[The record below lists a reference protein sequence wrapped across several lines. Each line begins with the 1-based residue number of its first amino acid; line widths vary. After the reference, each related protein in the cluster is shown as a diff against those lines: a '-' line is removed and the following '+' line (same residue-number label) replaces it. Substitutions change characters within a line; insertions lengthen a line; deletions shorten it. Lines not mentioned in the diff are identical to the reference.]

1 MEVLL
6 GASLCFRYTKT
17 VAIGISDCAIAFAYQ
32 AYGKGQYL
40 LRNLS
45 PQELE
50 SKRIRDI
57 MAKHVINNPGGRKPL
72 PEEEKYGKPIPV
84 RFTPKQFVR
93 IKRKAGEMPIST
105 YIREGAL
112 HAIVRQPVS
121 KELMKEIRDLNNL
134 GTNINTLVKLAHQAG
149 FMVIA
154 DKANEALDGVNA
166 ILHQARLKIKEK
178 EDEQENQS

>member
-1 MEVLL
+1 
-6 GASLCFRYTKT
+6 
-17 VAIGISDCAIAFAYQ
+17 
-32 AYGKGQYL
+32 
-40 LRNLS
+40 
-45 PQELE
+45 
-50 SKRIRDI
+50 

-149 FMVIA
+149 LMTIA

-178 EDEQENQS
+178 EDEQENQRKTTKHDSICMVKYFMEHHSVGLSTTLTTYAKMRHWLLQATESISRITKP